1 MVWPVVLLALALGVN
16 RELVGIFGVD
26 LVGLT
31 FGVMTPAARAV
42 HVLLG
47 FAAICA
53 VAVVLRLAGRQVAD

>member
-16 RELVGIFGVD
+16 QLVGIFGVD